1 MQLNIYPKYVVFF
14 YNCCDNNF
22 DKIMKKYNSA
32 QKYYKERLII
42 YTAIVLGV
50 LLIVGLFDLSILLD
64 SKTKDNNSIWSFPL
78 FLTIFFIPF
87 FLYYLIQY
95 IHYRNATFEHVQK
108 GVIVDCD
115 TIDHG
120 RYGRNVG
127 FYIKFEDEFNQR
139 RVLTKHVHRRPD
151 GHMGQEVLVGQDT
164 KTGEWIILQDI
175 D

>member
-1 MQLNIYPKYVVFF
+1 
-14 YNCCDNNF
+14 
-22 DKIMKKYNSA
+22 MKKYNSA

-42 YTAIVLGV
+42 YTAIILGV
-50 LLIVGLFDLSILLD
+50 LLIVLLFDLPILLD
-64 SKTKDNNSIWSFPL
+64 PEAKDKDSIWLFPL
-78 FLTIFFIPF
+78 FLTIIFIPF
-87 FLYYLIQY
+87 SLYYLIQY
-95 IHYRNATFEHVQK
+95 LHYRNATFEHVQK

-115 TIDHG
+115 TVDHG

-127 FYIKFEDEFNQR
+127 FYIKLEDEFNER
-139 RVLTKHVHRRPD
+139 RVLTKHVHGKPD